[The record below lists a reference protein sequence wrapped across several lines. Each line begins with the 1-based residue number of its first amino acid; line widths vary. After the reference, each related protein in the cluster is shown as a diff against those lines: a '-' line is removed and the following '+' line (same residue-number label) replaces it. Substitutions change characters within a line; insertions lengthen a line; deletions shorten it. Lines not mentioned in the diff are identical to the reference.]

1 MAGLSTPVEPKLF
14 VQRVIEV
21 YEKAERLNQ
30 NSFGGEFKESLDK
43 AASKFINQNKAC
55 EGSKVRFRVTFR
67 VVIGHFRAI
76 LGHFLGE
83 NLTFNL
89 GIVTTRVSR
98 PVLRYAI
105 EKVESNFGR
114 SVFGGEIQPSFD
126 CFQVH

>member
-67 VVIGHFRAI
+67 VVSGHFGSLFRRK
-76 LGHFLGE
+76 FD
-83 NLTFNL
+83 FQ
-89 GIVTTRVSR
+89 SR
-98 PVLRYAI
+98 HRYH
-105 EKVESNFGR
+105 
-114 SVFGGEIQPSFD
+114 PS
-126 CFQVH
+126 